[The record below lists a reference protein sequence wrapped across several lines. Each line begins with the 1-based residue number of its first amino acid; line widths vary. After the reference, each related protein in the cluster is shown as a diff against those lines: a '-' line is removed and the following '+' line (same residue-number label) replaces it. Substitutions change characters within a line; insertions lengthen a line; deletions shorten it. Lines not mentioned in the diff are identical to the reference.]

1 MAYATRQDME
11 QLYGAA
17 EVAQRESALSDGAV
31 ATALINAD
39 ALIDGYLVGCYSLPL
54 SAVPPNLPAVACA
67 LARYALLGEAATERA
82 RNDQKDAI
90 AWLRDV
96 QSGRVQL
103 QAATPA
109 PGNEPAALVMM
120 SGSDA
125 VFKRS
130 GRP

>member
-1 MAYATRQDME
+1 MAYATRQDLE

-17 EVAQRESALSDGAV
+17 EVSQRESALPAGAV
-31 ATALINAD
+31 DNALGNAD
-39 ALIDGYLVGCYSLPL
+39 ATIDGYLAGRYTLPL
-54 SAVPPNLPAVACA
+54 SQIPPNLPQVACA
-67 LARYALLGEAATERA
+67 LARYTLMGEAATERA

-96 QSGRVQL
+96 QAGRVLL
-103 QAATPA
+103 QAAAPTP
-109 PGNEPAALVMM
+109 GSEPAALVMM
-120 SGSDA
+120 SASDS